1 MNPERALQIRSLT
14 MQEGY
19 FAKIELYSN
28 TLKLIIKIFALLMVT
43 SATITYINNIIVKKI
58 K

>member
-19 FAKIELYSN
+19 FAKIELYNN